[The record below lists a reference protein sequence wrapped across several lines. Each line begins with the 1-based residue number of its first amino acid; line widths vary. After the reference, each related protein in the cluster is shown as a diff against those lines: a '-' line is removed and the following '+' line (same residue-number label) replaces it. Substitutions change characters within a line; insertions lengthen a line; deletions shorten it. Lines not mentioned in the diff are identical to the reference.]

1 MKPFDCTSE
10 SLDKG
15 VTLLEASAGTG
26 KTYALARIFLRLVV
40 EEGVEVGKLLTV
52 TFTSAA
58 TEELRGRIR
67 ELLVLALASL
77 QAESKPDEDQT
88 IKRLRDLGSVS
99 KEECIRRLR
108 LAITCFDE
116 AIIST
121 IHGFCHRVLAENS
134 LETNCLFDAELDK
147 STDHLILDAV
157 RDYWRINFCGANPLV
172 SAVVSIEKIKTDSAF
187 QFYKKLPSTQGYEIG
202 FNPGMSLL
210 EAQDNLLRVFND
222 VGLSW
227 VNAKEDYLN
236 YVSSKIYKY
245 TAYKKVNLHTE
256 ILDRVFIQGE
266 TVTPDLIEIFEF
278 VREAKLKPL
287 KDFRDEVKPEFA
299 ILAEEFWQS
308 IENFSQ
314 ALRIDC
320 VSFINQRLSGWKGE
334 RGILSF
340 DDLLSITATAIL
352 RKDSVGEQ
360 LRESLRSSFEV
371 AMIDEFQDTD
381 PVQFTIFR
389 ELFAGTGRHWLFLI
403 GDPKQ
408 SIYRFRG
415 ADLEAYFDFGRKTE
429 GRKFSLE
436 TNFRTVAP
444 LVNATNEIFKKS
456 SKPFLHDDLLFKPVK
471 PNLEE
476 PVDQSKLYLES
487 GNHLAPL
494 EIRELKNTGDSKIY
508 NTEARK
514 KIIHDMINQIFKVLG
529 SGEIGTNRVK
539 PENIAILVRS
549 NPQALEVWE
558 VFRSFG
564 LPAVVFS
571 DISLFASVESKEL
584 LWVLEGMVDC
594 RNERSVRRALATGLL
609 GMKTQDFLDW
619 QKDSWSWDAWL
630 SCFRLHLELWRKEGI
645 YVAVISLLRRA
656 RALSQNLR
664 RPDGERRVTNFLH
677 LAEVLHQA
685 SSCNP
690 MSPNSLVV
698 WLRDQIEQSAH
709 AEEEY
714 QLRLESESTA
724 IQILTV
730 HKSKGLEYPIVFVPF
745 LGFSP
750 GRMDEGFF
758 YHDHRGQLVVDLKKS
773 AGIEASVQGMLEEDQ
788 EDARVLYVAITRAAS
803 RCVIYH
809 APVPINENKYA
820 QQLKIPALTRI
831 LRSQVSSENEELSS
845 KDWKENKIESE
856 ILYWIEKYQ
865 LENFISFNSFSGDED
880 IKVYDWKE
888 SSTLLIPQLSGN
900 TWPVDRKI
908 PNGVLLRSFSGL
920 VQRVDFDGR
929 DLDAVQTTE
938 DGGTLDHSEL
948 ADKIFEFPAGAEAG
962 TFMHEVFEEIDFQ
975 DSRNWKKIIQVA
987 LEKYGFDSNKWL
999 HVIYSMTQKV
1009 INSPLQSGFSLGD
1022 VYRGDRVEEMEFHFP
1037 IRQGV
1042 ITQLAGELPDS
1053 SFLGRYLR
1061 GLAGDQVL
1069 QIESQGYLKGLI
1081 DLIFRFDD
1089 KYFLLDWK
1097 SNRLN
1102 GRADGFGPLG
1112 LESEMLDHHYVLQ
1125 YHLYLVGLLRFLRGR
1140 IEDFDY
1146 KTHFGGVYYLFL
1158 RGMGEETDQGI
1169 FFDFPEQSVIEKLE
1183 NFLCQR

>member
-10 SLDKG
+10 SLEKG

-67 ELLVLALASL
+67 ELIVLALESL
-77 QAESKPDEDQT
+77 QSDPAPDEDPT
-88 IKRLRDLGSVS
+88 ITRLRNLDFVTH
-99 KEECIRRLR
+99 EECIRRLR

-116 AIIST
+116 ATIST

-134 LETNCLFDAELDK
+134 LETNCLFDAELDQ

-157 RDYWRINFCGANPLV
+157 RDYWRLNFSEANPVV
-172 SAVVSIEKIKTDSAF
+172 SAVVSIENIKTDSVI

-202 FNPGMSLL
+202 FNPGMSLTD
-210 EAQDNLLRVFND
+210 AQDNLLRAFNE
-222 VGLSW
+222 VGRSW
-227 VNAKEDYLN
+227 VNGKEDYLN
-236 YVSSKIYKY
+236 YISSKIYKY
-245 TAYKKVNLHTE
+245 TAYKKADLHSRL
-256 ILDRVFIQGE
+256 LDRVFIQGE
-266 TVTPDLIEIFEF
+266 SVTPDLIEVFEF
-278 VREAKLKPL
+278 VRETKLKPL
-287 KDFRDEVKPEFA
+287 KDFRDETKPEFA

-308 IENFSQ
+308 IEAFSQ

-320 VSFINQRLSGWKGE
+320 VSFINKRLAGWKGE

-340 DDLLSITATAIL
+340 DDLLSITATAIA
-352 RKDSVGEQ
+352 REDSVGQ
-360 LRESLRSSFEV
+360 ILRESLRSSFEV

-389 ELFAGTGRHWLFLI
+389 ELFAGTGKHWLFLI

-415 ADLEAYFDFGRKTE
+415 ADLEAYFDFGRKTG

-444 LVNATNEIFKKS
+444 LVQATNEIFEKCK
-456 SKPFLHDDLLFKPVK
+456 KPFLHDELLFRPVK
-471 PNLEE
+471 ANFAE
-476 PVDQSKLYLES
+476 PVDHSKEYQEDE
-487 GNHLAPL
+487 NPVAPL
-494 EIRELKNTGDSKIY
+494 VIRELRTDDSKIY
-508 NTEARK
+508 NAEARK
-514 KIIHDMINQIFKVLG
+514 KIIHDMVDQVCKVLG
-529 SGEIGTNRVK
+529 NGKIGSERVK
-539 PENIAILVRS
+539 PEDIAILVRS

-558 VFRSFG
+558 VFRSYG

-571 DISLFASVESKEL
+571 DVSLFASLESKEL

-619 QKDSWSWDAWL
+619 QQDSGSWDAWL
-630 SCFRLHLELWRKEGI
+630 SCFREHLELWRKEGI
-645 YVAVISLLRRA
+645 YVAVISLFRRA
-656 RALSQNLR
+656 HSLSQNLR
-664 RPDGERRVTNFLH
+664 RTDGERRVTNFLH

-685 SSCNP
+685 SACNP

-730 HKSKGLEYPIVFVPF
+730 HKSKGLEYPIVFAPF

-758 YHDHRGQLVVDLKKS
+758 YHDQAGALVVDLKKT
-773 AGIEASVQGMLEEDQ
+773 AGMEASVKGMLEEDQ
-788 EDARVLYVAITRAAS
+788 EDARVLYVALTRAVS

-809 APVPINENKYA
+809 APVPINENKHA
-820 QQLKIPALTRI
+820 KQLKIPALTRI
-831 LRSQVSSENEELSS
+831 LRSQGWDDGVGLSS
-845 KDWKENKIESE
+845 TDWKKNNIESE
-856 ILYWIEKYQ
+856 ILHWIETHDLK
-865 LENFISFNSFSGDED
+865 EIITFDSFSGDACVHE
-880 IKVYDWKE
+880 YDWGE
-888 SSTLLIPQLSGN
+888 SSSLPKASLSGN

-908 PNGVLLRSFSGL
+908 PNGTLLRSFSGL
-920 VQRVDFDGR
+920 VQRVDFEGR
-929 DLDAVQTTE
+929 DLDAVQLSE
-938 DGGTLDHSEL
+938 DETTLDHSEL
-948 ADKIFEFPAGAEAG
+948 SDEIFEFPAGAQAG
-962 TFMHEVFEEIDFQ
+962 TFMHEVFEQIDFI
-975 DSRNWKKIIQVA
+975 DPRDWKKVIQAA
-987 LEKYGFDSNKWL
+987 LSKYGFDSKKWL
-999 HVIYSMTQKV
+999 NVIHSMTWKV
-1009 INSPLQSGFSLGD
+1009 MHTQLKSGFSLGE
-1022 VYRGDRVEEMEFHFP
+1022 VPRGDRVEEMEFYFP
-1037 IRQGV
+1037 IRSGV
-1042 ITQLAGELPDS
+1042 ISQLAEQLPES
-1053 SFLGRYLR
+1053 SYLGRYLR

-1081 DLIFRFDD
+1081 DLIFRFDG

-1102 GRADGFGPLG
+1102 GRNDGFGHLS
-1112 LESEMLDHHYVLQ
+1112 LESEMLDHHYILQ
-1125 YHLYLVGLLRFLRGR
+1125 YHLYLVGLLRFLRAR
-1140 IEDFDY
+1140 IKGFDY
-1146 KTHFGGVYYLFL
+1146 NTHFGGVYYLFV
-1158 RGMGEETDQGI
+1158 RGMKEGTDHGA
-1169 FFDFPEQSVIEKLE
+1169 FFDFPEYSVIEQLE
-1183 NFLCQR
+1183 GFLCQS